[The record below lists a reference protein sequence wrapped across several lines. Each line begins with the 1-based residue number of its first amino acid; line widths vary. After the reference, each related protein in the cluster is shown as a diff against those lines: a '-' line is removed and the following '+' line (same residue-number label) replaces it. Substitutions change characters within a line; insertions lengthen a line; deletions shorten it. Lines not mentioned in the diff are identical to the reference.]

1 MFGPTAS
8 GKTDMAV
15 RVLKDYPVELIS
27 VDSVMV
33 YKDCDIGSAK
43 PSNEVLR
50 KYPHHLVNIESL
62 ENIFTVSDFCKESLK
77 LIDKIHDNEK
87 IPLFVG
93 GSMMYF
99 KSLFHGIHDLPGK
112 DHDYREELNH
122 LKNNNPKNYLYSLLK
137 NIDSVYANQIEEN
150 DHIRII
156 RALEIY
162 KQSNI
167 KLSDIFKETPKN
179 GIKNNF
185 DVHQFG
191 IHLGRDI
198 IHERIK
204 TRLIEMFDQ
213 GLIEETIN
221 ILAKF
226 QISNDHP
233 FRKAVNYK
241 QTIEFID
248 GKYPKEI
255 LIDKSLYASRQL
267 AKRQD
272 TWMRGWVEY
281 TKLIGGDKKPL
292 VNIVKNTISS
302 L

>member
-1 MFGPTAS
+1 
-8 GKTDMAV
+8 MAV
-15 RVLKDYPVELIS
+15 RVLKEYPVELIS

-50 KYPHHLVNIESL
+50 KYPHHLVNVESL
-62 ENIFTVSDFCKESLK
+62 ENIFTVSDFCRESLK

-112 DHDYREELNH
+112 DRDYREELNH

-281 TKLIGGDKKPL
+281 TKLIDGDKKPL
-292 VNIVKNTISS
+292 INIVKNTISS

>member
-1 MFGPTAS
+1 
-8 GKTDMAV
+8 MAV

-112 DHDYREELNH
+112 DRDYREELNH

-281 TKLIGGDKKPL
+281 TKLIGGDRKPL
-292 VNIVKNTISS
+292 INIVKNTISS

>member
-1 MFGPTAS
+1 
-8 GKTDMAV
+8 
-15 RVLKDYPVELIS
+15 
-27 VDSVMV
+27 MV
-33 YKDCDIGSAK
+33 GTHAKIGSVL
-43 PSNEVLR
+43 SNMG
-50 KYPHHLVNIESL
+50 
-62 ENIFTVSDFCKESLK
+62 
-77 LIDKIHDNEK
+77 
-87 IPLFVG
+87 LF
-93 GSMMYF
+93 GSALSY
-99 KSLFHGIHDLPGK
+99 
-112 DHDYREELNH
+112 YN
-122 LKNNNPKNYLYSLLK
+122 
-137 NIDSVYANQIEEN
+137 
-150 DHIRII
+150 

-281 TKLIGGDKKPL
+281 TKLIDGDKKPL
-292 VNIVKNTISS
+292 INIVKNTISS

>member
-1 MFGPTAS
+1 
-8 GKTDMAV
+8 MAV
-15 RVLKDYPVELIS
+15 RLLKDYPVELIS

-50 KYPHHLVNIESL
+50 KYPHHFINIESL
-62 ENIFTVSDFCKESLK
+62 ENIFTVSDFCRESLK
-77 LIDKIHDNEK
+77 LIDKIHNNEK

-99 KSLFHGIHDLPGK
+99 KSLFNGIHELPGK
-112 DHDYREELNH
+112 DQDYREELNH

-198 IHERIK
+198 IHQRIK

-281 TKLIGGDKKPL
+281 TKLIDGDEKPL
-292 VNIVKNTISS
+292 INSVKNTISS

>member
-1 MFGPTAS
+1 M
-8 GKTDMAV
+8 
-15 RVLKDYPVELIS
+15 I
-27 VDSVMV
+27 

-43 PSNEVLR
+43 PSLEILK
-50 KYPHHLVNIESL
+50 KYPHHLINEETL
-62 ENIFTVSDFCKESLK
+62 ENIFTVSDFCKESFR
-77 LIDKIHDNEK
+77 LIERIHANNK

-99 KSLFHGIHDLPGK
+99 KSLFYGIHDLPGK
-112 DHDYREELNH
+112 DQDYRNELNN
-122 LKNNNPKNYLYSLLK
+122 LKNNNSKNYLHSLLK
-137 NIDSVYANQIEEN
+137 DIDPSYAGKIEEN

-156 RALEIY
+156 RALEIF
-162 KQSNI
+162 KQSKI
-167 KLSDIFKETPKN
+167 KMSDILKDRPKT

-191 IHLGRDI
+191 IHLEREI

-204 TRLIEMFDQ
+204 TRLMDMFDQ
-213 GLIEETIN
+213 GLIEETKD
-221 ILAKF
+221 ILEKF
-226 QISNDHP
+226 DISNDHP
-233 FRKAVNYK
+233 IRKAVNYK
-241 QTIEFID
+241 QVIEFTE

-255 LIDKSLYASRQL
+255 LIDKSLYATRQL

-281 TKLIGGDKKPL
+281 SKLIDGDKKPIRNTIK
-292 VNIVKNTISS
+292 NIISS